1 MSILERLER
10 DMVAATKARDTVRLG
25 VIRYMRSELK
35 NRAIELRKELDGD
48 DCLEVLS
55 RIAKGH
61 REAIEQ
67 AESQE
72 REEIAERERAQL
84 AVLKEYL
91 PESLTSEQIDALVD
105 EVIAETGA
113 AGRRDMGRV
122 MGTIMPK
129 VKGRADGAV
138 VKDVVGAKL
147 SALEES

>member
-1 MSILERLER
+1 
-10 DMVAATKARDTVRLG
+10 
-25 VIRYMRSELK
+25 
-35 NRAIELRKELDGD
+35 
-48 DCLEVLS
+48 VLA

-67 AESQE
+67 AESQA
-72 REEIAERERAQL
+72 REEIADRERTQL
-84 AVLKEYL
+84 AVLEEYL
-91 PESLTSEQIDALVD
+91 PESLTSEQIEAFVD
-105 EVIAETGA
+105 EVIAEIGA